1 MGASCGCNARVES
14 NPASSKAKLRKNP
27 TASSNK
33 GGENPFFN
41 YKFNSKALNGDE
53 NLIIYTKENFTKSN
67 FASRNDINDLH
78 KESVEN
84 STFKDKSIAI
94 SYSKGYKID
103 SPNQDKFFVCID
115 GDLEVFT
122 LLDGHGPF
130 GHKIAQFVQEFFF
143 STITSWKSKEDFDK
157 REYEYWI
164 KELFKDCQ
172 NALNSRIVISL

>member
-1 MGASCGCNARVES
+1 MGASCGCNARVE
-14 NPASSKAKLRKNP
+14 NNLGVSKTKLRKNL

-53 NLIIYTKENFTKSN
+53 NLIIYTKEGFTKSN
-67 FASRNDINDLH
+67 FVSINDQY

-143 STITSWKSKEDFDK
+143 STISSWKSKEEFDK
-157 REYEYWI
+157 RDYEYWI
-164 KELFKDCQ
+164 RELFKDCQ
-172 NALNSRIVISL
+172 NALNSRIVIS